1 LEAPPGQ
8 NGTDPLAAAG
18 ELDQRLTDRGRI
30 GRDGLEFVGLV
41 GEEPLELSRDPCC
54 DGLRGVESA
63 DHGRGFRAGGRRGRG
78 VRSGRC
84 PVVGRRRGAVG
95 GHGTMFP
102 PMVTTF
108 CSLSPASSATV
119 TTRTLSLSLCR
130 KLSTRALLV
139 LTSRSEERRVGNG
152 RGAGSWARP

>member
-1 LEAPPGQ
+1 
-8 NGTDPLAAAG
+8 
-18 ELDQRLTDRGRI
+18 
-30 GRDGLEFVGLV
+30 DGLEFVGLV
-41 GEEPLELSRDPCC
+41 GEEPLELSRDPCS

-108 CSLSPASSATV
+108 CSWSPASSAPV
-119 TTRTLSLSLCR
+119 TTRTQSFSLCR

-139 LTSRSEERRVGNG
+139 LTSMAS
-152 RGAGSWARP
+152 GSQPALPRAYSQYAYVPCVYLHP